1 MENPY
6 EGQNYRPYTPPPV
19 YEPESAPNSSVY
31 QGNATFATLS
41 LVMGILSILSI
52 CCFSPMV
59 FVFSG
64 LGILFSCLSKG
75 EHRRPG
81 NAKAGMAICVSCLT
95 IFTALVIFIC
105 TFFLV
110 SDKGQSFLQEYYHL
124 ITSDNVTEAD
134 LYNFIYKYM
143 YGEDFLPY
151 PDTDSYDTPNGYD
164 NYDNYDD
171 YFNDDGGYDF
181 YDGDLPDFYQP
192 QPDTGSD
199 VI

>member
-52 CCFSPMV
+52 CCFFPMV

-95 IFTALVIFIC
+95 IFTALV
-105 TFFLV
+105 
-110 SDKGQSFLQEYYHL
+110 K
-124 ITSDNVTEAD
+124 AD